1 MHKFYERIESVFER
15 HGSNRHRFCK
25 KYGLNY
31 QTLQTYWNTDKLP
44 PGNVLEALAEEY
56 HVSLDTLVLGRMPA
70 LVRTRNPHLSRL
82 TLLLEQLSDEDLLR
96 VEGAV
101 RLLQSLEL
109 TNEDWAELEEL
120 PEDASAEAPA
130 PLEPANE
137 TDLSQDADEPEVVG
151 DLESAEDTDP
161 AAPGSGT

>member
-31 QTLQTYWNTDKLP
+31 QTLQTYWNTEKLP

-96 VEGAV
+96 VE
-101 RLLQSLEL
+101 
-109 TNEDWAELEEL
+109 
-120 PEDASAEAPA
+120 
-130 PLEPANE
+130 PANE